1 MWWGMGKSKPPHVVA
16 LKVEAKGQLDGNDAQ
31 VIVRVAH
38 PDGYELTAIPVVAY
52 LLQYLD
58 GTARKDGV
66 HMMGHIVE
74 PARLF
79 TDMQKMGVQVIES
92 LDLLSV

>member
-1 MWWGMGKSKPPHVVA
+1 
-16 LKVEAKGQLDGNDAQ
+16 LNDNQAESHAR
-31 VIVRVAH
+31 IAH
-38 PDGYELTAIPVVAY
+38 PDGYEMTAIPVVAY

-79 TDMQKMGVQVIES
+79 NDMQKMGVQVLES
-92 LDLLSV
+92 LDLLSI